1 MRKSETMSVH
11 TVTKEQFESFV
22 GALIASDRRVV
33 GVQAKGD
40 RFAFDDLKQARDLRL
55 DYDVTILPPKK
66 YVLPQKETL
75 LAFQVG
81 GDSQSVQD
89 DSKPMI
95 LIGVHPYDMAAIN
108 QMDQLFSE
116 GQYDSHYMAR
126 RRNIAI
132 IACDVVNPSLNVFAS
147 SMNTATIDHGYDM
160 LVTDIGS
167 AYVCET
173 VTETGKALLAMIKDA
188 KDPTHDDLSRRQ
200 AAWERN
206 EVALNQHK
214 LDCKPSFLPRLLEK
228 SYNHSVWEEKAR
240 LCYSCGSCNQVC
252 PTCYC
257 FDVQDEV
264 NWDLKTGCRYRAWD
278 GCLLEN
284 FATVAGDHNFR
295 KKRADRFRH
304 RLYRKGKYVPSK
316 IDGQIAC
323 VGCGRCITAC
333 TAKIANPVEIYN
345 ELMKRTEIG

>member
-11 TVTKEQFESFV
+11 TASKEQFKSFV
-22 GALIASDRRVV
+22 GALIASDQKVV

-40 RFAFDDLKQARDLRL
+40 KFAFGDLQSADDLRL

-66 YVLPQKETL
+66 YMLPQKETL
-75 LAFQVG
+75 LTFKVG
-81 GDSQSVQD
+81 ADSQSVSQ
-89 DSKPMI
+89 PENMI
-95 LIGVHPYDMAAIN
+95 LLGVHPYDMAAIN
-108 QMDQLFSE
+108 QMDELFSQGE
-116 GQYDSHYMAR
+116 YDTHYMQR
-126 RRNIAI
+126 RQQITI
-132 IACDVVNPSLNVFAS
+132 IACDVFKPSKNVFAS
-147 SMNTATIDHGYDM
+147 SMNTATIDRGYDM
-160 LVTDIGS
+160 LVTDIGKS
-167 AYVCET
+167 YVIEAAT
-173 VTETGKALLAMIKDA
+173 DKGKRLLSLLQGA
-188 KDPTHDDLSRRQ
+188 KESSHDDLNLRK
-200 AAWERN
+200 AVWDKN
-206 EVALNQHK
+206 EGALNQHK
-214 LDCKPSFLPRLLEK
+214 LDCKPSFLPKLLEK
-228 SYNHSVWEEKAR
+228 SYDHPVWEEKAK

-284 FATVAGDHNFR
+284 FATVAGNHNFR

-316 IDGQIAC
+316 IEGQIAC
-323 VGCGRCITAC
+323 VGCGRCISAC

-345 ELMKRTEIG
+345 ELMKRTAIG